1 MKRKM
6 IPGYHWYTPFG
17 DLLIR
22 MGQFCGG
29 RLPKTPRRRR
39 TRVKRV
45 QVPIKPR
52 KRAK

>member
-6 IPGYHWYTPFG
+6 IPGYYWYTPIG
-17 DLLIR
+17 NLLIR

-29 RLPKTPRRRR
+29 QLPKTPRRRR

-45 QVPIKPR
+45 QVSIMP